1 MNDPLTLGYIF
12 SGTALGLLLLISI
25 FFYRL
30 GYWRASGVRG
40 PRFDRLAPALQLNQ
54 TTWRAEFSSFGQR
67 MDDEAHVVTLTFRQS
82 GSRLAAEGLDE
93 SGRRWSLEG
102 VVFQRHITF
111 LTLERSTAGHALGSG
126 HLDAAEPHQMVGT
139 HSSTSRVAGC
149 VLVRTLRLHQV
160 LPESEDSVAETNA
173 DESVD
178 MMPPVHS

>member
-1 MNDPLTLGYIF
+1 VNDPLTLGYIF
-12 SGTALGLLLLISI
+12 SGTALGLLLLISA

-40 PRFDRLAPALQLNQ
+40 PRFDRLAPALRLNQ
-54 TTWRAEFSSFGQR
+54 STWRAEFSSFGQR

-82 GSRLAAEGLDE
+82 GSRLAAEGIDE

-126 HLDAAEPHQMVGT
+126 HLDADDGRHAQQHLTRCRMRSRPHIATASG
-139 HSSTSRVAGC
+139 VAGIRGFRC
-149 VLVRTLRLHQV
+149 RNRRG
-160 LPESEDSVAETNA
+160 
-173 DESVD
+173 
-178 MMPPVHS
+178 